1 MIKGEAALYQGSLDG
16 KTLEEGDLVWYY
28 TPRQKQGQVRKLHQG
43 WCGPFKVTKVIS
55 EVTYLITPEG
65 NWTDKRPIIPS
76 VIHRL
81 KRYSPD
87 TAFNMGKIAEMSMEE
102 LVQNLVDDTDENL

>member
-1 MIKGEAALYQGSLDG
+1 M
-16 KTLEEGDLVWYY
+16 
-28 TPRQKQGQVRKLHQG
+28 
-43 WCGPFKVTKVIS
+43 VTKVIS

-65 NWTDKRPIIPS
+65 NWTEKRPVIPF

-87 TAFNMGKIAEMSMEE
+87 TSSEMEKIKEMSIEA
-102 LVQNLVDDTDENL
+102 LVENLVEDVDENLEVSDEVEIPTNWQ